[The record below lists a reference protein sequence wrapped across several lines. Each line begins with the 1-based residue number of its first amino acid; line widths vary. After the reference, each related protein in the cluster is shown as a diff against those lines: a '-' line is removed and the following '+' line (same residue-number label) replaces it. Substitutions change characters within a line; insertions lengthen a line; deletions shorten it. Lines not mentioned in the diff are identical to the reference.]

1 MKKEIDLKQ
10 VRYIAHLSRLKL
22 TPEEEEKFTEQLAKI
37 LSYVNKLRE
46 VNTRNVPPTFHVLP
60 VKNIFREDK
69 LRSSL
74 SQKETLS
81 NAPEHKYNQFQVPRI
96 IG

>member
-10 VRYIAHLSRLKL
+10 VRYTAHLSRLKL

-46 VNTRNVPPTFHVLP
+46 VNTKNVPPTFHVLP
-60 VKNIFREDK
+60 VKNIFREDE

-96 IG
+96 IK

>member
-10 VRYIAHLSRLKL
+10 VKYIAHLSRLEL
-22 TPEEEEKFTEQLAKI
+22 TPEEEKKFRQQLAKI

-46 VNTRNVPPTFHVLP
+46 VDTKNVSPTFHVLP

-81 NAPEHKYNQFQVPRI
+81 NAPKHKYNQFQVPRI

>member
-1 MKKEIDLKQ
+1 MEKEIDLKQ
-10 VRYIAHLSRLKL
+10 VRYIAHLSRLEL
-22 TPEEEEKFTEQLAKI
+22 TPGEEEKFTEQLAKI

-46 VNTRNVPPTFHVLP
+46 VNTKNVPPTFHVLP

-81 NAPEHKYNQFQVPRI
+81 NAPKHKYNQFQVPRI